1 MEHRHPKGHHRPMG
15 TSPYG
20 TSSPQKAW
28 SPHRA
33 LPPSGV
39 VTPCA
44 ATSCSLPLSLLL
56 AVCLGTRLAFWLF
69 CPLGDN
75 NPFCLSCPLGD
86 VFWLC
91 GDIFWLL
98 GDEITFPGTGIPKFL
113 LGDKISSSAW
123 GQLLTPW
130 EQGLPGLGRDCFL
143 QAWGHHLSLPASLGT
158 QSPGDSLLSPVPFGG
173 TRHRHSTWL
182 TAAIS
187 SKGLRPSPC
196 EGYDDRGIA
205 VLRIQP
211 CLFPKP
217 HPEHS
222 IHLVP
227 LSPSTGT
234 VFRGPVPWWLPVA
247 ASSHASASMGWPSP
261 TLVPAFNASPL
272 GVAQWGGPRGRCF
285 PGR

>member
-1 MEHRHPKGHHRPMG
+1 MSSPCAASSLHGNVILWDIVTPWGRHPGRHHLMEHRHPKGHHRPMG

-20 TSSPQKAW
+20 TSSPQK
-28 SPHRA
+28 
-33 LPPSGV
+33 
-39 VTPCA
+39 
-44 ATSCSLPLSLLL
+44 
-56 AVCLGTRLAFWLF
+56 
-69 CPLGDN
+69 
-75 NPFCLSCPLGD
+75 
-86 VFWLC
+86 
-91 GDIFWLL
+91 
-98 GDEITFPGTGIPKFL
+98 
-113 LGDKISSSAW
+113 
-123 GQLLTPW
+123 
-130 EQGLPGLGRDCFL
+130 GLPGLGRDCFL